1 MPCQT
6 VSSRITLTLPHRGG
20 RAIETNEQTIIC
32 HFCFEQFEIDLEI
45 AETFNG
51 HNSEIYD
58 CVVCCNPNKI
68 SYVIYDGEVSN
79 LTISDGNE

>member
-1 MPCQT
+1 MAWEFMT
-6 VSSRITLTLPHRGG
+6 RSYKGV
-20 RAIETNEQTIIC
+20 RAIETNEQTIVC

-45 AETFNG
+45 AETFSG

-68 SYVIYDGEVSN
+68 NYVIYDGEVSD
-79 LTISDGNE
+79 LTVSDGNE